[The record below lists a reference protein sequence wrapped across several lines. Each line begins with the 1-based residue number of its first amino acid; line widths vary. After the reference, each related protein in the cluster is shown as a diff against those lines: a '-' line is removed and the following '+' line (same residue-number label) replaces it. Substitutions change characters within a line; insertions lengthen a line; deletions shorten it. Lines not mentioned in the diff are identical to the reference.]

1 MKGVLLRGTN
11 KRMVIVKSNDSKLFE
26 EAQFILRE
34 DHAEPSLPDLL
45 EEANRIVE
53 NSRFPTPPKKS
64 KRRNWQFVAGIF
76 TGALIEAIGLVLYL
90 LIR

>member
-34 DHAEPSLPDLL
+34 DQAEPSLPDLL

-53 NSRFPTPPKKS
+53 NSRFPTPLKKS

-76 TGALIEAIGLVLYL
+76 TGALIEASGLVLYL

>member
-1 MKGVLLRGTN
+1 MKSVLLRGTN

-34 DHAEPSLPDLL
+34 DQAEPSLPDLL

-53 NSRFPTPPKKS
+53 NSRFPTPSKKA
-64 KRRNWQFVAGIF
+64 KRRNWQFAAGVF